1 MRVVIGTGGTA
12 GHVFPAVA
20 TAARL
25 RDRLDADV
33 VFLGRAQGQEA
44 ELVPAAGFRLETVEA
59 VPFRRALS
67 LATLRAPLAALR
79 AAAACRPLVR
89 DSDVVLGMGGYV
101 SVPVSLAARRERVPL
116 VLHEQNALPG
126 LANRLAARWAR
137 VVALSFLEAGRR
149 LPRRVRTSLTGNP
162 VREVVLRVREDRDA
176 LAEEARAVLGLEAGR
191 RTVVILGGSQGAL
204 RLNHAGVELCRI
216 LADRSDLQVLL
227 ISGPRHHD
235 AVRANLPPTRGL
247 LVRSAPFVER
257 MELVYAVADMAVAR
271 AGAGTVAELTV
282 CGVPAILV
290 PYPYATGRHQE
301 ANARAVERAGGAMVI
316 LDDAASGGAVA
327 ERLEPLLD
335 DPAGLESMARLSLR
349 FGRPDAAD
357 ALADLAASEA
367 GSAQ

>member
-1 MRVVIGTGGTA
+1 VRVVIGTGGTA

-20 TAARL
+20 TAGRL
-25 RDRLDADV
+25 RDRLGAEV
-33 VFLGRAQGQEA
+33 VFLGRAEGQEA

-89 DSDVVLGMGGYV
+89 DADVVLGMGGYV

-149 LPRRVRTSLTGNP
+149 LPRRVRTALTGNP
-162 VREVVLRVREDRDA
+162 VRDAILRVREDREA
-176 LAEEARAVLGLEAGR
+176 LAEQARAALGLEAGR

-204 RLNHAGVELCRI
+204 RLNRAGVELCRT

-227 ISGPRHHD
+227 ITGPRHHD
-235 AVRANLPPTRGL
+235 AVRAHLPPTRGL
-247 LVRSAPFVER
+247 LIRSAPFVER
-257 MELVYAVADMAVAR
+257 VELVYAAADLAVAR
-271 AGAGTVAELTV
+271 AGAGTVAELAV

-301 ANARAVERAGGAMVI
+301 ANARAVERAGGAMVL

-327 ERLEPLLD
+327 ERLEPLLE
-335 DPAGLESMARLSLR
+335 DPARLESMARSSRR

-357 ALADLAASEA
+357 ALADLAAAEA
-367 GSAQ
+367 GRTS